1 MTLSNRVSVAGWA
14 ATDGLPAEIGP
25 SDGCSWVFD
34 TLTGWWGGLAPRGNP
49 QDRTQADGTFDGQ
62 APLPARIIVVSGTL
76 TAPDPVTLQAGMDT
90 LAAVLSGPAR
100 VGLFTVEEPGR
111 GLSRFCTVRLSGEV
125 LITRTSALSGA
136 WSISLYAPDPLR
148 YSSQLHT
155 LSTGSFQSGSGRTY
169 SKTYPYTYGAGTS
182 AAGVVQIS
190 NAGNIATGLTLRL
203 QNMTGNAIV
212 QQVGGVALVSTVVA
226 PGSELV
232 IDTAARTV
240 MLGSSSRRQ
249 FMTLDSQWFLAPPGQ
264 SAVYFTAPSGVLVV
278 QWRDAWS

>member
-14 ATDGLPAEIGP
+14 ATDGLPAEVGP
-25 SDGCSWVFD
+25 DGCTWVFD

-49 QDRTQADGTFDGQ
+49 QDRTQADGTFDGA

-100 VGLFTVEEPGR
+100 VGVFTVEEPGR
-111 GLSRFCTVRLSGEV
+111 RLSRFCTVRLSGEV
-125 LITRTSALSGA
+125 LVTRTSALSGA
-136 WSISLYAPDPLR
+136 WSMSLYAPDPLR
-148 YSSQLHT
+148 YSTELHSW
-155 LSTGSFQSGSGRTY
+155 STGVFKPGSGRTY
-169 SKTYPYTYGAGTS
+169 DKLYPYNYGAATSTAGTVS
-182 AAGVVQIS
+182 VS

-203 QNMTGNAIV
+203 QNPTGNATV
-212 QQVGGVALVSTVVA
+212 QQVGGVSLTSTVVA

-240 MLGSSSRRQ
+240 LLGISSRRA

-264 SAVYFTAPSGVLVV
+264 SAVFFSAPSGTLVV